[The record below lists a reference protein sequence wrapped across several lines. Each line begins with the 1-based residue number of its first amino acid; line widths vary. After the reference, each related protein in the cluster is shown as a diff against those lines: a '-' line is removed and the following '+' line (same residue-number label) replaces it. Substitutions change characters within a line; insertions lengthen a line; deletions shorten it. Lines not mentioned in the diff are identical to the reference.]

1 MVVYA
6 YLLALRDRSLA
17 LRDRLLR
24 AGADR
29 GDVPGW
35 VLVTVMSAGIVAAL
49 VAVAGDKL
57 RQVFLTA
64 INRVSP

>member
-6 YLLALRDRSLA
+6 YLLALRDYSLA
-17 LRDRLLR
+17 LRDRLR
-24 AGADR
+24 GGDDR
-29 GDVPGW
+29 GDLPGW

-64 INRVSP
+64 IDKVSP